1 MGIMLVIGSLKVKIE
16 VTKHI
21 AINFFKVGRLQLI
34 FNLDLKLEVS

>member
-1 MGIMLVIGSLKVKIE
+1 LVSLKLKIE

-34 FNLDLKLEVS
+34 FNLDLILEVS